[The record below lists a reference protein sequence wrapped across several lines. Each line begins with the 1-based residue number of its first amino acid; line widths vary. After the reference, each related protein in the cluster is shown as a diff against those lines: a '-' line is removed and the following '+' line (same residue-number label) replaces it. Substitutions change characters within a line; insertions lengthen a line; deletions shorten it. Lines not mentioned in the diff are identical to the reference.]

1 MIDDPNPKEWFLHL
15 RLDIDALIFF
25 LKALHLFSSQGYMKE
40 HAWFHLFDQEYC
52 SRLYMYN
59 YEYVNYEDLTLIPV
73 AWIPLPAS
81 WTAKAEG

>member
-1 MIDDPNPKEWFLHL
+1 
-15 RLDIDALIFF
+15 
-25 LKALHLFSSQGYMKE
+25 MKE

-52 SRLYMYN
+52 TQLYMYN
-59 YEYVNYEDLTLIPV
+59 YEYVNYEDLKLIPV